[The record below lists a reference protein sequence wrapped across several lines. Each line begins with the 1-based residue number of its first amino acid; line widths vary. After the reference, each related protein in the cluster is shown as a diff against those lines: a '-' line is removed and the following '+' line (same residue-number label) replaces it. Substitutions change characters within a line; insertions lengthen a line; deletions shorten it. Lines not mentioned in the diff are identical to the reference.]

1 MIKSAAFPSLLAFLK
16 VNIIKIK
23 VIQINTSFTAQ
34 NFQTPIFA
42 AAKTKNMHASNLAQN
57 LHGSEIIKIAA
68 EINELKKKGEQIANL
83 TIGDFDP
90 SIFPIPEEL
99 QQLIIKAYEANQT
112 NYPPADGVLELRASV
127 SAFLKAKFGLD
138 YGTNEIIISGGSRPL
153 IYAIFLAL
161 VNEGEKVVFP
171 SPSWNNNHYCDLLR
185 AEAVIV
191 PTQPENNFM
200 PTADEL
206 RPHLKGAALLSLCS
220 PLNPTGTMFLKKDL
234 EAICDLVIEENKR
247 RSKSEKPLYI
257 LYDQIYSQLTF
268 GKHEHFNPVSLR
280 PELRDYVVFV
290 DGSSKCFAATGV
302 RVGWGF
308 GPAAIINYMKA
319 VIGHMGAWS
328 PKPEQ
333 VAMSKFLQ
341 ENAAVESYLTTFR
354 QNLQKNLDTL
364 YRGFISLKEKGF
376 AVDAIEPMGAIY
388 LTLKVDYAG
397 KTTPERKM
405 LRTSTDINFYLI
417 KEAQVALVPFSA
429 FGAEDDVNWF
439 RASLGASTVEDIQQ
453 MLPRIEAALARL
465 K

>member
-1 MIKSAAFPSLLAFLK
+1 
-16 VNIIKIK
+16 
-23 VIQINTSFTAQ
+23 
-34 NFQTPIFA
+34 
-42 AAKTKNMHASNLAQN
+42 MHASNLAHN

-68 EINELKKKGEQIANL
+68 EINELKRKGEQIANL
-83 TIGDFDP
+83 TIGDFDS

-99 QQLIIKAYEANQT
+99 KNLIIKAYEAHQT
-112 NYPPADGVLELRASV
+112 NYPPADGVLELRESV
-127 SAFLKAKFGLD
+127 SKFLKESFNLD

-153 IYAIFLAL
+153 IYAIYLAL

-200 PTADEL
+200 PTAQDL

-234 EAICDLVIEENKR
+234 EAICDLVIEENQT

-268 GKHEHFNPVSLR
+268 GEHEHFNPVSLR

-290 DGSSKCFAATGV
+290 DGGSKCFAATGV

-319 VIGHMGAWS
+319 IIGHMGAWS

-333 VAMSKFLQ
+333 VAMSQFLQ
-341 ENAAVESYLTTFR
+341 EDKAVATYLTAFR
-354 QNLQKNLDTL
+354 QKIQKSLDTL
-364 YRGFISLKEKGF
+364 YRGFLSLKEKGF

-397 KTTPERKM
+397 KTTPEGK
-405 LRTSTDINFYLI
+405 LLQTSTDINFYLI

-429 FGAEDDVNWF
+429 FGADDKTNWF
-439 RASLGASTVEDIQQ
+439 RASLGASTVEEIEA
-453 MLPRIEAALARL
+453 MLPRIEAALVKL
-465 K
+465 Q